1 MTDFSTELLAAQK
14 TFAAFLQQI
23 PRDARVVGMHD
34 SDADGVTA
42 GVLWQRGLE
51 RLEYSNVARVIP
63 NRQRNAWTIEN
74 RALAQAA
81 NPDYFFLMDLGSQPH
96 RVVENAPHCFIDHHR
111 PEGFPAGDV
120 LISAYS
126 WNLIPNT
133 SWLLW
138 ELLRP
143 LVNIEDLD
151 WVAVIGTISDL
162 GEKASFDLIASA
174 GKKYTKKYLKEAT
187 TLVNAIRRSS
197 NYNPEAGAQAL
208 LNHENPK
215 DLVLSESSEVLE
227 LKAAREEVKL
237 ALNEAKKAAPVFST
251 THPVAL
257 IRLSTPCQ
265 IHPLIAQIWRTR
277 LPKYIVIAANDNY
290 LPNRVNFST
299 RAAGDT
305 NVLEFLRGF
314 EIADGEGD
322 FGHGHDQ
329 ASGGSLPV
337 SRWNEL
343 LKVMGF
349 SSEVFARE

>member
-1 MTDFSTELLAAQK
+1 MSDFATDFAAARQ
-14 TFAAFLQQI
+14 TFAEFLAKI
-23 PRDARVVGMHD
+23 PHDARITAMHD
-34 SDADGVTA
+34 SDADGVTS

-51 RLEYSNVARVIP
+51 RLEYSRLARVIP
-63 NRQRNAWTIEN
+63 NRQRNAWTPEN

-81 NPDYFFLMDLGSQPH
+81 NPEYFFLMDLGSQPH

-111 PEGFPAGDV
+111 PEGFPDGDI
-120 LISAYS
+120 LISAYN
-126 WNLIPNT
+126 WNPIPNT

-151 WVAVIGTISDL
+151 WVAVVGTISDL
-162 GEKASFDLIASA
+162 GEKAPFDLIQSA
-174 GKKYTKKYLKEAT
+174 KKKYTAKYLKEAT

-197 NYNPEAGAQAL
+197 HYNPEAGAQAL
-208 LNHENPK
+208 LNHESPK
-215 DLVLSESSEVLE
+215 DLVLSESAEVAE

-237 ALNEAKKAAPVFST
+237 ALNEAKKAAPVFSS

-277 LPKYIVIAANDNY
+277 LPKYIVIAANDQY
-290 LPNRVNFST
+290 LPGRINFSA
-299 RAAGDT
+299 RASGDT
-305 NVLEFLRGF
+305 NVLEFLRSF

-349 SSEVFARE
+349 SSEVFAE